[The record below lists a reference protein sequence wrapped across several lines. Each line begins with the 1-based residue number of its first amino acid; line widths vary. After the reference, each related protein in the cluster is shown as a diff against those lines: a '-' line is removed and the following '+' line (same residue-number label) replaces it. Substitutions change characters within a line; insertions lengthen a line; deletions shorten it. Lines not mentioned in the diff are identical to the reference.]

1 MQRRVTP
8 PPGGCSPC
16 GVSQPRSLG
25 HHVAEPLTNA
35 KRDIFVAGTNLT
47 RGVRAVPTIL
57 IIDDEAS
64 IAEVMAEVLLDE
76 GYATLT
82 ANHGR
87 EALAL
92 IATCRPD
99 LMLLDLFMPEMS
111 GLDVLAHMQHD
122 AALALI
128 PVVMMTAGSISDLD
142 LSHKGVIQVMSKPF
156 SLDELIAT
164 VRTLL

>member
-1 MQRRVTP
+1 
-8 PPGGCSPC
+8 
-16 GVSQPRSLG
+16 
-25 HHVAEPLTNA
+25 
-35 KRDIFVAGTNLT
+35 
-47 RGVRAVPTIL
+47 
-57 IIDDEAS
+57 
-64 IAEVMAEVLLDE
+64 